1 MPNIQLS
8 YLYRDSGNY
17 KNFGSIVF
25 ANSSN
30 IELRTVEKHIKNA
43 LIDDSWFYAHH
54 WQLPD
59 LRFPDINE
67 SDPTWH
73 EFESVEYTELPANT
87 PQNVD
92 ELMLLIEK
100 SALPIA

>member
-17 KNFGSIVF
+17 KNFGSVVF

-30 IELRTVEKHIKNA
+30 IELSIVEKRIKSR
-43 LIDDSWFYAHH
+43 LIDGTWFCAHH

-59 LRFPDINE
+59 LRFINVNE
-67 SDPTWH
+67 SDSTWH

-100 SALPIA
+100 SAQPIV